1 MRITLFCRRFLCLL
15 LICLLMIPVAQ
26 AEVPDISRLT
36 DDEVIVLLGKVNE
49 EIVRRGIAK
58 SADLPAG
65 KYVGGRDLPAGSY
78 IITCKTDEN
87 HHGIIWVSA
96 AADDLDNQYP
106 SILYDHVGFSSEEQ
120 YRVSIEE
127 GGILNLPFAAT
138 VTISAGLFFK

>member
-1 MRITLFCRRFLCLL
+1 
-15 LICLLMIPVAQ
+15 MIPVAQ

-78 IITCKTDEN
+78 IITCKTDEK